1 MILALSAVVC
11 TSLPGTYMPRSRPP
25 KSRATKVSRGTR
37 ARRAAHSGPSQSTA
51 QRAIWSLRRRRV
63 LRSLV
68 ARTQKIPWSTNIVD
82 VLIEELYVEEDF
94 NALLG
99 DPKRLPRRRYPQ
111 AILLALALRH
121 SWRPDDL
128 ACVLRRLGIRTK
140 LKT

>member
-1 MILALSAVVC
+1 M
-11 TSLPGTYMPRSRPP
+11 
-25 KSRATKVSRGTR
+25 
-37 ARRAAHSGPSQSTA
+37 
-51 QRAIWSLRRRRV
+51 
-63 LRSLV
+63 
-68 ARTQKIPWSTNIVD
+68 D

-128 ACVLRRLGIRTK
+128 ACVLRRLGIPTK